1 MVLLSPLAEG
11 ADRIVARAALG
22 LGIHLVVPLP
32 MPQDEYERDFPDS
45 VNEFHDFLSHAH
57 DVFELPMAVG
67 NSRSNIAQQERR
79 DLQYKAVGQYIARH
93 CEELIALWDGHG
105 RDDEAGCGT
114 AAVVRYKME
123 GVDELVQF
131 DCSDALGPVP
141 SGRNLLEPTEC
152 GPVRHVWTRR
162 RGGELSEG
170 VLFEARTLYPKSF
183 GSSGRAEKYYEAIF
197 ARIDRFNRD
206 VASADAGFRAF
217 IHKQR
222 ESLIPAKAKVELAS
236 HEIAI
241 QERFAVADAFAIRL
255 QSRLKKTQ
263 IWIHVWVFAGSVC
276 FGMFAHLHAM
286 IVKGLEPWRWVEIPS
301 YFLLA
306 AVFGAY
312 GYAYRLYRKSKDE
325 DCQDNYQDYRA
336 LAEGLRIQ
344 FFWRL
349 AGIEESVVNHY
360 FGKHRTELDWI
371 RNAIRNWSTTTPRNK
386 HKGHENR
393 LGVVLEYWVE
403 EQHKYF
409 KSRRDRH
416 KHERLEKWVRRLLW
430 SAAGWDFSCWP
441 FC

>member
-1 MVLLSPLAEG
+1 MPRNRSVPQKIPLPSTLHFSRSMHGRARSNLWVRDPLASVEALAPGSLIIEKVPIVVGVTGHRELRREDEEGLLQATERVLSRLKARRSPETPMVLLSPLAEG

-32 MPQDEYERDFPDS
+32 MPRDEYERDFPDS

-67 NSRSNIAQQERR
+67 NSRSNIAQQDRR

-170 VLFEARTLYPKSF
+170 VLFEARDLIPKSF

-222 ESLIPAKAKVELAS
+222 ESLIPAKARWS
-236 HEIAI
+236 WH
-241 QERFAVADAFAIRL
+241 RTR
-255 QSRLKKTQ
+255 SRSRNVLRWPTHLRSDCK
-263 IWIHVWVFAGSVC
+263 AGS
-276 FGMFAHLHAM
+276 
-286 IVKGLEPWRWVEIPS
+286 
-301 YFLLA
+301 
-306 AVFGAY
+306 
-312 GYAYRLYRKSKDE
+312 
-325 DCQDNYQDYRA
+325 
-336 LAEGLRIQ
+336 
-344 FFWRL
+344 
-349 AGIEESVVNHY
+349 
-360 FGKHRTELDWI
+360 
-371 RNAIRNWSTTTPRNK
+371 
-386 HKGHENR
+386 
-393 LGVVLEYWVE
+393 
-403 EQHKYF
+403 
-409 KSRRDRH
+409 RRR
-416 KHERLEKWVRRLLW
+416 RSGSSGVRRVGLLRHVRA
-430 SAAGWDFSCWP
+430 SARDDREGS
-441 FC
+441 